1 MSGSPQARYA
11 AVAAIIGSSS
21 QTTARRAADMYFSAW
36 LIPVCPI
43 IVGTSAISK
52 KQSVGPERLLWWA
65 HDPFA
70 WDGFNTIEEAKAAAQ
85 ADYDARIRSALA

>member
-1 MSGSPQARYA
+1 MTLQTVSVKPLKWRVPSEDNPQDPDASDTVYCA
-11 AVAAIIGSSS
+11 DGIGGV
-21 QTTARRAADMYFSAW
+21 Y
-36 LIPVCPI
+36 
-43 IVGTSAISK
+43 AISR